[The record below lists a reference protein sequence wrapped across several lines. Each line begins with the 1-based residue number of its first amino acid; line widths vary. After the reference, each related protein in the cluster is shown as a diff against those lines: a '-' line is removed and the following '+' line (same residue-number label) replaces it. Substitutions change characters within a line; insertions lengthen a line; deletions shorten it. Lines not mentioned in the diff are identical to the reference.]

1 MYVFPEYFVDFE
13 YNWYNNT
20 ENIFLLCILFASI
33 FGISQ
38 FFRKYFK
45 MNTVSLLDIGKAE
58 MAVGYSTW
66 ASDMTAMKRHAWNG
80 LREALETGYWG
91 LIGS

>member
-1 MYVFPEYFVDFE
+1 MYAFPEYFADFE
-13 YNWYNNT
+13 YNCYNNT

-45 MNTVSLLDIGKAE
+45 MNPVSLLDIGKAE
-58 MAVGYSTW
+58 MAV
-66 ASDMTAMKRHAWNG
+66 R
-80 LREALETGYWG
+80 
-91 LIGS
+91 GSPDERVIRLQ